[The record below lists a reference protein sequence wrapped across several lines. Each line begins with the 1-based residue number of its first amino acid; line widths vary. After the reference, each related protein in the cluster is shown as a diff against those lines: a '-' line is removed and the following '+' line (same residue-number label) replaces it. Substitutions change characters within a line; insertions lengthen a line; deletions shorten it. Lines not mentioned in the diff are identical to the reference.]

1 MRKNYIHCLHTN
13 GGVAIIHNDKQK
25 VLEDYFSDHLGAMAQ
40 RPRTFDW
47 NVLGYVP
54 RDLSMLEAPF
64 TQDEI
69 KETINSMLSDKAP
82 GSDGFT
88 GAFFKK
94 CWEIIKED
102 VTEAMNSMFMLNS
115 EGFELLNSAN
125 IILLPKKADVM
136 QVTDFRPISLIH
148 SFAKLFAKLLANMQA
163 LLLDS
168 LVSKCQSAFIKK
180 GASTITSSTSK
191 T

>member
-1 MRKNYIHCLHTN
+1 
-13 GGVAIIHNDKQK
+13 
-25 VLEDYFSDHLGAMAQ
+25 
-40 RPRTFDW
+40 
-47 NVLGYVP
+47 
-54 RDLSMLEAPF
+54 
-64 TQDEI
+64 
-69 KETINSMLSDKAP
+69 
-82 GSDGFT
+82 
-88 GAFFKK
+88 
-94 CWEIIKED
+94 
-102 VTEAMNSMFMLNS
+102 MFMLNS

-180 GASTITSSTSK
+180 EHPQ
-191 T
+191 